1 MYLAVAAC
9 MIPRRLTHHNV
20 ARILEHNAAGST
32 ALGRLRLAAAAV
44 LKFTLIPAACLRPD
58 HNELNHKAVGS
69 SKFRTAVQCGIPPR
83 AGSKPRASRRKRST
97 QRRAG

>member
-1 MYLAVAAC
+1 
-9 MIPRRLTHHNV
+9 MIPRRLTHHN
-20 ARILEHNAAGST
+20 AAGST
-32 ALGRLRLAAAAV
+32 ALGMLAAAAV

-58 HNELNHKAVGS
+58 HYELNHKAVGS
-69 SKFRTAVQCGIPPR
+69 SKFRTAVQCGIPPH